1 MVAPSNRGM
10 NNTAD
15 HLQLDLNGISLSLYR
30 AGPEQGK
37 LVWLLH
43 GFPECCYSWRH
54 QVDQRLLECLG
65 RHFPG

>member
-1 MVAPSNRGM
+1 
-10 NNTAD
+10 
-15 HLQLDLNGISLSLYR
+15 
-30 AGPEQGK
+30 
-37 LVWLLH
+37 VWLLH